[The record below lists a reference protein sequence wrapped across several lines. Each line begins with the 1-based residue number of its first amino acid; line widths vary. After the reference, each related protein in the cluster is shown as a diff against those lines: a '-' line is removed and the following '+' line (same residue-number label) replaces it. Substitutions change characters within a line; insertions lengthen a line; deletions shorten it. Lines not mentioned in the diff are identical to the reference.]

1 MKRILIISILITCST
16 LAVLSQQI
24 GSFTDKRDGK
34 VYKTVQIGDQTWMAE
49 NLAFNT
55 GGKGLWKKNVDKYG
69 YLYNWETAKY
79 ACPSGWHLPSKTDF
93 ETLLNNVGG
102 SRSEAFKTLI
112 PGGSSGFS
120 ALLSGFSLYLNGK
133 IYKVGKDTYFW
144 SSSKKYDY
152 TEGVMVWTLSIGYT
166 DDKSAFMFD
175 QDTRDGFSV
184 RCLQGNDISISGN
197 DLPPGSIKLTSNISG
212 TLYIDGLSKGAVVN
226 GKTYTLNNIPVGSHK
241 LQISD
246 WEQEVEVKSSENK
259 LVSTQTVKD
268 IDGNVYNTVIIGT
281 QLWMTENL
289 KTTRYRDGSPI
300 NNITD
305 STAWTNQTTG
315 AYCWYDNSTSNKS
328 TYGALYNYYA
338 VDDSRNICPSG
349 WHVPTDAEWTTL
361 TDYLGGESAAGGKL
375 KATKFWNTGA
385 DNSSGFTAFL
395 GGVRAGALGIYFQI
409 NLEGYWWSG
418 TESDATYAWT
428 RVMIPNDSEIFR
440 FDQDK
445 GDGISV
451 RCVYD

>member
-1 MKRILIISILITCST
+1 
-16 LAVLSQQI
+16 
-24 GSFTDKRDGK
+24 
-34 VYKTVQIGDQTWMAE
+34 
-49 NLAFNT
+49 
-55 GGKGLWKKNVDKYG
+55 
-69 YLYNWETAKY
+69 
-79 ACPSGWHLPSKTDF
+79 
-93 ETLLNNVGG
+93 
-102 SRSEAFKTLI
+102 
-112 PGGSSGFS
+112 
-120 ALLSGFSLYLNGK
+120 
-133 IYKVGKDTYFW
+133 
-144 SSSKKYDY
+144 
-152 TEGVMVWTLSIGYT
+152 
-166 DDKSAFMFD
+166 
-175 QDTRDGFSV
+175 
-184 RCLQGNDISISGN
+184 
-197 DLPPGSIKLTSNISG
+197 
-212 TLYIDGLSKGAVVN
+212 
-226 GKTYTLNNIPVGSHK
+226 